1 MGPFPS
7 ADDRVVSSK
16 EETLRVSNLQP
27 ANFTSAPNSLLRTN
41 QLAPPNH
48 KGAGQ
53 GVQPHGVSRSTR
65 NRKYLKMKV
74 KVTQSCPTLC
84 DPRDYTVHEILQARI
99 LEWVATYF
107 SRRFPQPRDRTQVS
121 HFAGRFFTSW
131 ATRVVHPSFKLT
143 FFFFT
148 VPVRLK
154 CSKISRCHNV
164 PDRNLQSEIYAVI
177 QLWRKRNKT

>member
-1 MGPFPS
+1 MGSFPS

-48 KGAGQ
+48 KGAGK

-99 LEWVATYF
+99 LEWVATTF
-107 SRRFPQPRDRTQVS
+107 CSGSSQPRDQTGVCCII
-121 HFAGRFFTSW
+121 GRFF
-131 ATRVVHPSFKLT
+131 
-143 FFFFT
+143 
-148 VPVRLK
+148 
-154 CSKISRCHNV
+154 IN
-164 PDRNLQSEIYAVI
+164 
-177 QLWRKRNKT
+177 